1 MDQKREAAVSQR
13 EIGILLLRKVGT
25 GQATKQ
31 LMTIG
36 VGLSLVKDQS
46 LSSVGGNSQL
56 RNSLSGDNLI
66 MYVIK
71 PAKIFI
77 HLYLVF
83 LFSKLYSTEMIEYV
97 SKSMHIK
104 ISKVSLDFF
113 LSNYVD
119 AQLNKRWVW

>member
-97 SKSMHIK
+97 RVCI
-104 ISKVSLDFF
+104 
-113 LSNYVD
+113 
-119 AQLNKRWVW
+119 